1 MIKIYKNMKGLLFVF
16 ALVGFFGLS
25 NLNAQCA
32 KTGASCCAKKANTT
46 SMVSAEDMSKA
57 AAADKT
63 IISKKEKDGTVTYQR
78 KAKDPVTGKK
88 VYSDV
93 NYDAATAKFVNAT
106 PEASTGKA
114 CVGEASKGKACAGE
128 AAKGGAC
135 CKKSATSADASEAKP
150 VQEKSSSM

>member
-1 MIKIYKNMKGLLFVF
+1 MKGLLFIVAF
-16 ALVGFFGLS
+16 VGLFGFS

-78 KAKDPVTGKK
+78 KTKDPVTGKK
-88 VYSDV
+88 VYANV
-93 NYDAATAKFVNAT
+93 NYDAATAKFVNSA
-106 PEASTGKA
+106 PETT
-114 CVGEASKGKACAGE
+114 GKACAGE
-128 AAKGGAC
+128 TTAGKACAGDASKAGAC
-135 CKKSATSADASEAKP
+135 CKKSSTSADASTTKP
-150 VQEKSSSM
+150 VADKVSTM